1 MLNSAPLLTVG
12 QEKVSR
18 QNVLFPPAHDHTFRV
33 DRVRGKG
40 VMCLVNIFS
49 VLAWGSVPGPLQIV
63 SLSRDGWCQEPA
75 ATVAGVP

>member
-12 QEKVSR
+12 QEKVGR

-33 DRVRGKG
+33 YRVRGKG
-40 VMCLVNIFS
+40 VMCLVNIFF
-49 VLAWGSVPGPLQIV
+49 VLAWGAVPVPLPIV

-75 ATVAGVP
+75 ATVVAVP

>member
-1 MLNSAPLLTVG
+1 MQLRYRSLGLMLNSVPLITVG
-12 QEKVSR
+12 QEKVSQ

-49 VLAWGSVPGPLQIV
+49 VLAWGSVPVPLPTV
-63 SLSRDGWCQEPA
+63 SLSRDG
-75 ATVAGVP
+75 